1 MDEEEKL
8 KRITRLLEQ
17 GCTMLAA
24 HHDCGAPLFRRKGE
38 IICPICSLSSMDPSD
53 KSIRE
58 KDTPVSTNAD
68 ENKVLGGPKVGGGA
82 DRSSGVGSE
91 QSVDREYREND
102 RQISNHPNIE
112 LANLGPARLTKK
124 LGESE
129 HHSEFEITKHALR
142 TAIICRLKDLA
153 LNIKE
158 EKDLCRLR
166 SQLDCVDAALRVIN
180 TLK

>member
-8 KRITRLLEQ
+8 RRITSLLEQ

-24 HHDCGAPLFRRKGE
+24 HHNCGAPLFRRKGE
-38 IICPICSLSSMDPSD
+38 IICPICSLSSMDSSD

-58 KDTPVSTNAD
+58 RDTSVSMNVD
-68 ENKVLGGPKVGGGA
+68 ENKVLGSLNIEGD
-82 DRSSGVGSE
+82 DRSSRVGSE

-102 RQISNHPNIE
+102 RKVSNDPNIE
-112 LANLGPARLTKK
+112 SATLGPARLAKK

-129 HHSEFEITKHALR
+129 HYSEFEITKHVLR

-153 LNIKE
+153 SDIKE

-166 SQLDCVDAALRVIN
+166 SQMDCVDVALRVIN
-180 TLK
+180 SLK